1 MLMGVPAGCESGQVW
16 LPCLCRWAA
25 RAPVLLSA
33 VQDATRGKPSESD
46 RPTMAVGVASWVNRA
61 PHRLTINTRTN
72 RAGCTARAA
81 GRLARVIDM
90 SNSNPLRTS

>member
-1 MLMGVPAGCESGQVW
+1 MLMGVPAVCESGQVW

-46 RPTMAVGVASWVNRA
+46 RPTMAVGVASWVSSA
-61 PHRLTINTRTN
+61 PHRLTINTRTTVLGAL
-72 RAGCTARAA
+72 RE
-81 GRLARVIDM
+81 RLGDWLA
-90 SNSNPLRTS
+90 